1 MKRRIFIPAAA
12 LLLFATAALAQTAQE
27 RAVAVDPGLLAQG
40 VQATVGAL
48 PPDGSQNAGAP
59 FAIVFMTYAKT
70 FHGELVLRGFNKD
83 GKEMARSKRLAVYEK
98 AESGGHQRF
107 VFDKDTRLADVQ
119 SFKLEGKSTPIP
131 KDKSFGEKAEEIVN
145 ELLQ

>member
-1 MKRRIFIPAAA
+1 MKRRFFVLAAVF
-12 LLLFATAALAQTAQE
+12 LFAASAALAQTAQE
-27 RAVAVDPGLLAQG
+27 RAVTVDPSLLSQG

-48 PPDGSQNAGAP
+48 PPEGSQNAAAP
-59 FAIVFMTYAKT
+59 FAIVFMTYEKT

-98 AESGGHQRF
+98 AESGGHRRF
-107 VFDKDTRLADVQ
+107 VFDRDTRLADVQ

-131 KDKSFGEKAEEIVN
+131 KDKSFGQKAEEIVN